1 MGVSRVTRRRSINL
15 RVLVVV
21 LIAGLAAGAVAL
33 YVAARAMTDL
43 AEVGLVERT
52 TDRTDRARQ
61 MIADRLAV
69 ARAQLT
75 AASLL
80 AQVDRTADVPT
91 ALSAFVHGARVERDG
106 ESLELV
112 RHEVARR
119 SLLTAAPG
127 ATPQLID
134 GYVAVRVE
142 VGGAV
147 VTGLVEVASLLPR
160 GPGQA
165 SWLEPATDP
174 RLDLARVIVARRR
187 TAAGEVAI
195 ATAGV
200 GDGLSLRHEASL
212 AGARAEVAAAMR
224 KVIGWTVA
232 ITAVVVVLL
241 AWTLTRRVTRPMR
254 ALAGALRHR
263 HDDRLVLP
271 PLHDDEIGE
280 LGAAIAAM
288 HGGLA
293 HDAKL
298 VAVSAEL
305 ARDVGAVQEAEQVLE
320 LLAEALTRA
329 HPIHGWRV
337 IGPAD
342 AGAAL
347 AAADLALTPAPRRAA
362 TDGAPTPTLQ
372 VAGDALLVPLGD
384 DADGAVAIGH
394 GPISDVDRR
403 SVEVLCRTAAAAIRS
418 LSLVAAA
425 TLNDKLA
432 LIGRMSAS
440 VAHEMNNPLAYVT
453 LNLNL
458 LDEQTTGPGQELV
471 RATLNGVNRLA
482 RIVSDLSRAARGE
495 ADAPGVEDLGALV
508 ADEVRVARARS
519 GSTVELSMAPT
530 AALWVRCERGR
541 VAQAVLNLLVNALD
555 AAATTPGGGRVEVS
569 VRCDGAR
576 GVVTIRDNGPGVPPA
591 VRRRLFDAF
600 FTTKGQHGTGLG
612 LYLSRQFVERQG
624 GALELVATDAT
635 GTTFE
640 LSLPTAAAP
649 AEVTPAISPPAD
661 AALADAVPADAPPS
675 GAPAVVVPPV
685 AIAAPPRRRVLVI
698 DDEPQIVR
706 ILERALG
713 RYADVT
719 TAGNVTDGL
728 AAAHAHPFALIL
740 CDWNM
745 PTLTGGDLVADLQRT
760 APELLPR
767 VVIMSGAPLD
777 PPAGVRVV
785 AKPLQL
791 AQLRELIDAA

>member
-1 MGVSRVTRRRSINL
+1 
-15 RVLVVV
+15 
-21 LIAGLAAGAVAL
+21 
-33 YVAARAMTDL
+33 
-43 AEVGLVERT
+43 
-52 TDRTDRARQ
+52 
-61 MIADRLAV
+61 
-69 ARAQLT
+69 
-75 AASLL
+75 
-80 AQVDRTADVPT
+80 
-91 ALSAFVHGARVERDG
+91 
-106 ESLELV
+106 
-112 RHEVARR
+112 
-119 SLLTAAPG
+119 
-127 ATPQLID
+127 
-134 GYVAVRVE
+134 
-142 VGGAV
+142 
-147 VTGLVEVASLLPR
+147 
-160 GPGQA
+160 
-165 SWLEPATDP
+165 
-174 RLDLARVIVARRR
+174 
-187 TAAGEVAI
+187 
-195 ATAGV
+195 
-200 GDGLSLRHEASL
+200 
-212 AGARAEVAAAMR
+212 
-224 KVIGWTVA
+224 
-232 ITAVVVVLL
+232 
-241 AWTLTRRVTRPMR
+241 
-254 ALAGALRHR
+254 
-263 HDDRLVLP
+263 
-271 PLHDDEIGE
+271 
-280 LGAAIAAM
+280 
-288 HGGLA
+288 
-293 HDAKL
+293 
-298 VAVSAEL
+298 
-305 ARDVGAVQEAEQVLE
+305 
-320 LLAEALTRA
+320 
-329 HPIHGWRV
+329 
-337 IGPAD
+337 
-342 AGAAL
+342 
-347 AAADLALTPAPRRAA
+347 
-362 TDGAPTPTLQ
+362 
-372 VAGDALLVPLGD
+372 
-384 DADGAVAIGH
+384 
-394 GPISDVDRR
+394 
-403 SVEVLCRTAAAAIRS
+403 
-418 LSLVAAA
+418 
-425 TLNDKLA
+425 
-432 LIGRMSAS
+432 MSAS

-649 AEVTPAISPPAD
+649 ADAAPAIAPPAD

>member
-1 MGVSRVTRRRSINL
+1 VGVSRVTRRRSINL

-569 VRCDGAR
+569 LRCDGDAR
-576 GVVTIRDNGPGVPPA
+576 RRRGPRQRARASPRGPPPPVRRVLHDQGAARHRPRAVPVAPVRRAPGRQRWSWSPPTPPA
-591 VRRRLFDAF
+591 RPSSCACRL
-600 FTTKGQHGTGLG
+600 
-612 LYLSRQFVERQG
+612 
-624 GALELVATDAT
+624 GACRGNPRDL
-635 GTTFE
+635 
-640 LSLPTAAAP
+640 AP
-649 AEVTPAISPPAD
+649 CGRGRAGAR
-661 AALADAVPADAPPS
+661 PS
-675 GAPAVVVPPV
+675 GAPAVVVQRQSRSTAPTTTV
-685 AIAAPPRRRVLVI
+685 ACWSSTTKRRSSAPSSAPWPATPTSRRPSTIA
-698 DDEPQIVR
+698 
-706 ILERALG
+706 
-713 RYADVT
+713 
-719 TAGNVTDGL
+719 DGL
-728 AAAHAHPFALIL
+728 AVAHARALR
-740 CDWNM
+740 
-745 PTLTGGDLVADLQRT
+745 ADPVRL
-760 APELLPR
+760 E
-767 VVIMSGAPLD
+767 
-777 PPAGVRVV
+777 PARG
-785 AKPLQL
+785 
-791 AQLRELIDAA
+791 

>member
-1 MGVSRVTRRRSINL
+1 MGVTRRRSINL

-112 RHEVARR
+112 RHEAARR
-119 SLLTAAPG
+119 PLVTASPG
-127 ATPQLID
+127 PTPQLID

-147 VTGLVEVASLLPR
+147 VTGLVEVESLLPR
-160 GPGQA
+160 GPGQRA
-165 SWLEPATDP
+165 RLEAATDP

-187 TAAGEVAI
+187 TADGEVAI

-200 GDGLSLRHEASL
+200 GDGLGLWHEASL
-212 AGARAEVAAAMR
+212 AGARAEAAAAMR

-232 ITAVVVVLL
+232 ITTVVVLLL

-254 ALAGALRHR
+254 ALAAALRHR

-293 HDAKL
+293 HDARL

-305 ARDVGAVQEAEQVLE
+305 ARDVGAVQDAAQVLE
-320 LLAEALTRA
+320 LLAEALARA
-329 HPIHGWRV
+329 HPGHGWRV
-337 IGPAD
+337 LDPAD
-342 AGAAL
+342 AGTVLADAEIAL
-347 AAADLALTPAPRRAA
+347 PPGPRRAA
-362 TDGAPTPTLQ
+362 TDVPMPTLR
-372 VAGDALLVPLGD
+372 VAGEVLVVPLGD
-384 DADGAVAIGH
+384 GADGGVAIGH

-403 SVEVLCRTAAAAIRS
+403 SVEVLCRTAAAAMRS

-458 LDEQTTGPGQELV
+458 LDEQTSGVGQELV
-471 RATLNGVNRLA
+471 RATLNGVNRLT

-495 ADAPGVEDLGALV
+495 ADAPAIEDLAALV

-519 GSTVELSMAPT
+519 GTSVELTMAPS

-555 AAATTPGGGRVEVS
+555 AAAPTPGGGRVAVS
-569 VRCDGAR
+569 VHRDGDR
-576 GVVTIRDNGPGVPPA
+576 GVVRIRDNGPGVPA
-591 VRRRLFDAF
+591 AARRRLFDAF

-624 GALELVATDAT
+624 GTLELVATDAS

-640 LSLPTAAAP
+640 LGLPTAAAP
-649 AEVTPAISPPAD
+649 DVPLADPPD
-661 AALADAVPADAPPS
+661 AAPPVDAAVAAPPVVDAAVA
-675 GAPAVVVPPV
+675 APPIAGPV
-685 AIAAPPRRRVLVI
+685 DPPRRRVLVI

-719 TAGNVTDGL
+719 SATNVTDGL
-728 AAAHAHPFALIL
+728 AAVHAQPFALIL

-745 PTLTGGDLVADLQRT
+745 PTRTGGDLLADLQRT
-760 APELLPR
+760 APDLLGR

-791 AQLRELIDAA
+791 AQLRELVDAA